1 MAHQAVIGEALID
14 LVLSASPPDAA
25 DHGSAVAAR
34 PGGGPF
40 NTARTLARLGQR
52 VTFLG
57 GLADDGFGRGLR
69 ASLDRDGVLVGVA
82 PLSDVPTTLAVAEV
96 DGGGAARYRFYLSGT
111 SAALL
116 DGPTL
121 AAALPADVTM
131 VHAGAVALAMEPI
144 ASAIEQVITTWLDP
158 SVLVMID
165 PNCRPAA
172 ITDRAGYLARLW
184 RILSRTDVVKVS
196 TEDLSYLFPG
206 VAVQRAVSDVLSVGP
221 RLVLVT
227 DGPRPAQAVSA
238 SWEVGESVP
247 VVRVADTI
255 GAGDA
260 FDGAFLAWWA
270 RGGYDRSSLGEP
282 SVVRDALRFA
292 VEVAALTCTRVG
304 AEPPLLSDLPDPPAL
319 ADPAV

>member
-14 LVLSASPPDAA
+14 LVVSDEGPGAEA
-25 DHGSAVAAR
+25 GAVVAR

-57 GLADDGFGRGLR
+57 GLADDGFGRTLR

-82 PLSDVPTTLAVAEV
+82 PLRDVPTTLSVADV
-96 DGGGAARYRFYLSGT
+96 DGSGAARYRFYLSGT

-131 VHAGAVALAMEPI
+131 LHAGAVALAIEPI
-144 ASAIEQVITTWLDP
+144 ASAIEQVITSGLDP
-158 SVLVMID
+158 AVLVMID

-172 ITDRAGYLARLW
+172 ITDRAGYLTRLW
-184 RILSRTDVVKVS
+184 RLLSRTDVVKVS

-206 VAVQRAVSDVLSVGP
+206 VAPRRAVSDLLSAGP
-221 RLVLVT
+221 RLALIT

-238 SWEVGESVP
+238 SWDVGEPVP

-260 FDGAFLAWWA
+260 FCGAFLAWWA
-270 RGGYDRSSLGEP
+270 RNGYDRASLRDLTP
-282 SVVRDALRFA
+282 VRDALRFA
-292 VEVAALTCTRVG
+292 VHVAALTCTRAG
-304 AEPPLLSDLPDPPAL
+304 AEPPTLSNLDSLPDP
-319 ADPAV
+319 

>member
-1 MAHQAVIGEALID
+1 MAHHAVIGEALID
-14 LVLSASPPDAA
+14 LVVSDDRP
-25 DHGSAVAAR
+25 GAVAAR

-57 GLADDGFGRGLR
+57 GLADDGFGRMLR
-69 ASLDRDGVLVGVA
+69 ESLDRDGVLVGIA
-82 PLSDVPTTLAVAEV
+82 PLSGVPTTLSVADV
-96 DGGGAARYRFYLSGT
+96 DRRGAARYRFYLSGT

-121 AAALPADVTM
+121 AAAIPADVTM

-144 ASAIEQVITTWLDP
+144 ASAIEQVITGRLDP

-165 PNCRPAA
+165 PNCRPATIA
-172 ITDRAGYLARLW
+172 DRDGYLARLW
-184 RILSRTDVVKVS
+184 HILSRTDVVKVS
-196 TEDLSYLFPG
+196 TEDLAYLFPG
-206 VAVQRAVSDVLSVGP
+206 MAPRRAATDLLDRGP

-227 DGPRPAQAVSA
+227 DSARPALALSASASASA
-238 SWEVGESVP
+238 SWEVSEEVP

-260 FDGAFLAWWA
+260 FGGAFLAWWA
-270 RGGYDRSSLGEP
+270 RNGYDRASLRDP
-282 SVVRDALRFA
+282 TPVRDALRFA
-292 VEVAALTCTRVG
+292 VHVAALTCTRTG
-304 AEPPLLSDLPDPPAL
+304 AEPPTLP
-319 ADPAV
+319 